1 MPLKARQHQGPVQMS
16 GCCDTSQKEAVSQW
30 KPGGQRKNR
39 LKAQYGD
46 VYAVYHAD
54 AEKQPKKDW
63 IRRTCCITL
72 SVITLLINLSK
83 YHHLLARVS
92 GISYSKAHKEL
103 LLTCHST
110 DPPVKHPGKEHEA
123 SHPCTQHARP
133 PHQLAQQGC
142 RRHGQV
148 ARSYQTAGS
157 AVQHQGPGN

>member
-1 MPLKARQHQGPVQMS
+1 MRKREGPSLTLRKRKTWTSPIMPLKARQHQGPVQMS

-39 LKAQYGD
+39 LKAQHGD
-46 VYAVYHAD
+46 VSCWCREAI
-54 AEKQPKKDW
+54 EKDW
-63 IRRTCCITL
+63 IRRTCCSTQ
-72 SVITLLINLSK
+72 SVITSHINLSK

-92 GISYSKAHKEL
+92 DWSISYSKVHMEL

-123 SHPCTQHARP
+123 CHPCTQHARP

-142 RRHGQV
+142 RRHG
-148 ARSYQTAGS
+148 
-157 AVQHQGPGN
+157 